1 MYVSALQ
8 LPISVFC
15 KALDCKDSA
24 NERNVSSLT
33 NCRVQPI
40 LCKGTEKKQNGIK
53 KTIVLFVTY
62 HKMNIKLLLSGKQIQ
77 QIQPRLMPRGF
88 SLELLHTDSAE
99 DTGLELGIVIIKKE
113 HPSLLFQSSYL
124 LLVDYQYYTL

>member
-33 NCRVQPI
+33 KCRVQPI

-53 KTIVLFVTY
+53 K
-62 HKMNIKLLLSGKQIQ
+62 Q
-77 QIQPRLMPRGF
+77 
-88 SLELLHTDSAE
+88 
-99 DTGLELGIVIIKKE
+99 
-113 HPSLLFQSSYL
+113 
-124 LLVDYQYYTL
+124 

>member
-8 LPISVFC
+8 LPVSAFS

-40 LCKGTEKKQNGIK
+40 LCKGTKKNKMGLK
-53 KTIVLFVTY
+53 NNSFVR
-62 HKMNIKLLLSGKQIQ
+62 NLS
-77 QIQPRLMPRGF
+77 
-88 SLELLHTDSAE
+88 
-99 DTGLELGIVIIKKE
+99 
-113 HPSLLFQSSYL
+113 
-124 LLVDYQYYTL
+124 

>member
-8 LPISVFC
+8 LPISAFS

-40 LCKGTEKKQNGIK
+40 LCK
-53 KTIVLFVTY
+53 
-62 HKMNIKLLLSGKQIQ
+62 
-77 QIQPRLMPRGF
+77 
-88 SLELLHTDSAE
+88 DSASE
-99 DTGLELGIVIIKKE
+99 WNNKTKHAVFVFIPERSVV
-113 HPSLLFQSSYL
+113 YL
-124 LLVDYQYYTL
+124 KTKNLNFGK

>member
-33 NCRVQPI
+33 NCRVQLI
-40 LCKGTEKKQNGIK
+40 LFK
-53 KTIVLFVTY
+53 
-62 HKMNIKLLLSGKQIQ
+62 
-77 QIQPRLMPRGF
+77 
-88 SLELLHTDSAE
+88 DSANE
-99 DTGLELGIVIIKKE
+99 RNDKTEAELIENITIFR
-113 HPSLLFQSSYL
+113 L
-124 LLVDYQYYTL
+124 

>member
-40 LCKGTEKKQNGIK
+40 LCKDSANERNVSSLTNCRVQPILCKDTEKKQNGIK
-53 KTIVLFVTY
+53 KTIVFVC
-62 HKMNIKLLLSGKQIQ
+62 NLS
-77 QIQPRLMPRGF
+77 
-88 SLELLHTDSAE
+88 
-99 DTGLELGIVIIKKE
+99 
-113 HPSLLFQSSYL
+113 
-124 LLVDYQYYTL
+124 